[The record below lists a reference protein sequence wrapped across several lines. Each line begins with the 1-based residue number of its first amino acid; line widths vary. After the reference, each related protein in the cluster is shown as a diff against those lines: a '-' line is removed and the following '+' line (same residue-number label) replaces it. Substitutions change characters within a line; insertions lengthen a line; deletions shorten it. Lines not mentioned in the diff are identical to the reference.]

1 MQDALSVHIIVHFL
15 WNCVVVVIVGG
26 SDELQSQSLFLLL
39 ALAGGSEMLNDTH
52 TIRQFLC
59 HETSRG

>member
-15 WNCVVVVIVGG
+15 WNCVVVVVGG
-26 SDELQSQSLFLLL
+26 GDELQLQSLP

-59 HETSRG
+59 HETSSG